1 MTSGAI
7 ELHPLV
13 MVVDD
18 EPLLRLVNADVLTDA
33 GFEVIQACNG
43 DEALE
48 LLHANSGV
56 RVVFTDVEMPGLI
69 DGFELAG
76 RIERDWHEIEVVV
89 TSGRRLPAA
98 GFNPDHFLPKP
109 YSLDHVVRLI
119 GACVDARR

>member
-1 MTSGAI
+1 M
-7 ELHPLV
+7 L
-13 MVVDD
+13 VVDD
-18 EPLLRLVNADVLTDA
+18 EPLIRLVSADVLTDA
-33 GFEVIQACNG
+33 GYEVLQAGSG

-76 RIERDWHEIEVVV
+76 RIEREWPQIDVVV
-89 TSGRRLPAA
+89 TSGRRRPGGGCKAQ
-98 GFNPDHFLPKP
+98 HFLPKP

-119 GACVDARR
+119 GACVEGRR